1 MRVFKKKNE
10 IMKIKLNIKFLKDGC
25 PIKIRWKK
33 KTWCQEI
40 RMQDAKRVDVH
51 KRLQVGRFLAFEGG
65 WRWDRRPGLEPQ
77 VWGGEGGPR

>member
-1 MRVFKKKNE
+1 
-10 IMKIKLNIKFLKDGC
+10 MKIKLNIELLKDGC

-65 WRWDRRPGLEPQ
+65 WR
-77 VWGGEGGPR
+77 